1 MTPDRPRIL
10 VATNGSPSARRAI
23 AVAADLAS
31 TFNAKLFV
39 LHVVSPVEHRVGRL
53 MPTLPVTRRLDDP
66 HSSPVLAEARQLA
79 WTRGVAAE
87 PILVA
92 GEAPSTI
99 VGLAQDLGADLLVIG
114 SQRRLAPAVLVARTR
129 HWVQTHARCP
139 VLEVPVDRPTPAR
152 PATQPA
158 LVN

>member
-1 MTPDRPRIL
+1 
-10 VATNGSPSARRAI
+10 
-23 AVAADLAS
+23 
-31 TFNAKLFV
+31 
-39 LHVVSPVEHRVGRL
+39 

-99 VGLAQDLGADLLVIG
+99 VGLAQDLGAELLVIG

-129 HWVQTHARCP
+129 HWVQTHARSRFSKSRWTGR
-139 VLEVPVDRPTPAR
+139 RPRDPR
-152 PATQPA
+152 PGQSS
-158 LVN
+158 